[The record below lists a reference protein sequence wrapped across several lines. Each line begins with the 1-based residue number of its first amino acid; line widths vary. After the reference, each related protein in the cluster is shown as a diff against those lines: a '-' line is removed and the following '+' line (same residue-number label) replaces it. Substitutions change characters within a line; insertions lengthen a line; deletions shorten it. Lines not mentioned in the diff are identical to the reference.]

1 MAQILLSAAITVGI
15 VFASPATAEAPKLE
29 LHQLPPKQIALVL
42 VKKDYKDHAKQYFCL
57 VELVSRESGWRVD
70 ALNRSSGAF
79 GLFQFLPSTW
89 GNYKYPYKPNDA
101 ITQIKAGLR
110 YVYKRYGSPC
120 NAWAFWKKQ
129 AGSDLRGG
137 WY

>member
-1 MAQILLSAAITVGI
+1 M
-15 VFASPATAEAPKLE
+15 FASPAKAQAPKWE
-29 LHQLPPKQIALVL
+29 LHQLPPKQMALEM
-42 VKKDYKDHAKQYFCL
+42 VKKDYKDHKTQFFCL
-57 VELVSRESGWRVD
+57 FELVAHESGWRVN
-70 ALNRSSGAF
+70 AHNRSSGAF

-89 GNYKYPYKPNDA
+89 GNYNFPYKPKDA
-101 ITQIKAGLR
+101 YTQIKAGLR

-120 NAWAFWKKQ
+120 AAWKFWKKQ